1 MVKGGLGEVLLPE
14 LLKNV
19 LARDDRKNVLHDCYL
34 FRNLGKSI
42 LLLIKGKK
50 PAARGRFP
58 LL

>member
-19 LARDDRKNVLHDCYL
+19 LAWDDRKNVLHDCYL

-42 LLLIKGKK
+42 
-50 PAARGRFP
+50 FVVN
-58 LL
+58 